1 MGNKKQIINKKR
13 EFIVMC
19 KPNIDVYHTNDRL
32 KVKNFLKTNELI
44 ISKDTNWLGKGMY
57 FWDNLSNAKY
67 WKNEKLRKRETTDI
81 KIIKGKIF
89 LEKLLDLT
97 DEETVKYID
106 DIWSFISKFSEI
118 QKIEIEK
125 AELGRKL
132 DVIFD
137 FYKNIPG
144 KESKIFDYNVI
155 KCLGSYRKNLMG
167 SLDLFSESN
176 LTLSNK
182 VIYSVKENICIG
194 KFEIID
200 EGGKNE

>member
-118 QKIEIEK
+118 QKIKIEK

-167 SLDLFSESN
+167 SLYLFCESN

>member
-1 MGNKKQIINKKR
+1 
-13 EFIVMC
+13 MC
-19 KPNIDVYHTNDRL
+19 RPNIDVYHANDEL
-32 KVKNFLKTNELI
+32 KIENFLKTNELI
-44 ISKDTNWLGKGMY
+44 ISKDTNWLGSGMY

-67 WKNEKLRKRETTDI
+67 WKNEKLRKKETTNI

-97 DEETVKYID
+97 DEETVRYID
-106 DIWSFISKFSEI
+106 NIWNIISNSSKI
-118 QKIEIEK
+118 QKMKIEK

-137 FYKNIPG
+137 FYKAWLS
-144 KESKIFDYNVI
+144 KEFDYNVI
-155 KCLGSYRKNLMG
+155 KGLGSYKRDLMR

-176 LTLSNK
+176 LTLTSK
-182 VIYSVKENICIG
+182 TIYSVKESTCIS

-200 EGGKNE
+200 EGGRNE

>member
-118 QKIEIEK
+118 QKIKIEK

-176 LTLSNK
+176 LTLNK

>member
-32 KVKNFLKTNELI
+32 KIKNFLETNELI
-44 ISKDTNWLGKGMY
+44 ISKDINWLGKGMY

-67 WKNEKLRKRETTDI
+67 WKNEKLRKKETTDI

-89 LEKLLDLT
+89 LEKMLDLT
-97 DEETVKYID
+97 DEETVRYIN
-106 DIWSFISKFSEI
+106 DIWNFISKFSEI
-118 QKIEIEK
+118 QKIKIEK

-137 FYKNIPG
+137 FYKAHLS
-144 KESKIFDYNVI
+144 KEFDYNVI
-155 KCLGSYRKNLMG
+155 KCLGSYKRNLMG
-167 SLDLFSESN
+167 NLDLFSESN

-182 VIYSVKENICIG
+182 IIYSIKKSICIG
-194 KFEIID
+194 KFEIVD